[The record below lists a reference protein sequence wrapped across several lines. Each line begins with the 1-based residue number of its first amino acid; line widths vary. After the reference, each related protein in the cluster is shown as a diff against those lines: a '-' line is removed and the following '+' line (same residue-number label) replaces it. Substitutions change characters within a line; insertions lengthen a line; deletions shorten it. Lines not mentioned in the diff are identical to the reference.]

1 MLSRIPIERS
11 LTESLNQMEID
22 MTFNFFA
29 LTEYAPC
36 LTFTA
41 TGEGLWDAM
50 CEAIADHVLGK
61 DPYSD
66 EPAHEFVEVV
76 EMQTADEEEYVEAV
90 YVKGDLVGSLK
101 SPFWLPIS
109 DYVKI

>member
-1 MLSRIPIERS
+1 
-11 LTESLNQMEID
+11 MEID
-22 MTFNFFA
+22 MDFRFYA
-29 LTEYAPC
+29 L
-36 LTFTA
+36 
-41 TGEGLWDAM
+41 GETTPSLLFVAGGMDLWNDM

-101 SPFWLPIS
+101 SPFWMPVS
-109 DYVKI
+109 EYVKI